1 MFDDVLDRAE
11 EYDDRTNVGY
21 VDDDQVK
28 AQQYDDIELPDEV
41 RDHLQDEVE
50 RSYEEGM
57 ERAGFLRYEDDEIT
71 GVIPYDWLEERG
83 MVEERGERSFRFTDA
98 LDEAV
103 QTLNDDETR
112 LIGYHT
118 HPRDNPGSDSR
129 DREVIK
135 EQNAPEIVVLEDR
148 GRYRARL
155 LGLPDE
161 ETVETDGV
169 SYEAVE
175 TYTQGLEHIELEL

>member
-1 MFDDVLDRAE
+1 MFDDVMDRAD
-11 EYDDRTNVGY
+11 EYDDRTTVGY

-28 AQQYDDIELPDEV
+28 ARQYEDVELPHEV
-41 RDHLQDEVE
+41 RDHLQEEVR

-57 ERAGFLRYEDDEIT
+57 ERAGFLQYEDDEIT
-71 GVIPYDWLEERG
+71 GVIPYDWLVERG
-83 MVEERGERSFRFTDA
+83 MVEERGERSFQFSDNVK
-98 LDEAV
+98 EAV

-118 HPRDNPGSDSR
+118 HPRDNPESDSR

-135 EQNAPEIVVLEDR
+135 EQNAPEIVVLEDQ
-148 GRYRARL
+148 GQYRARL
-155 LGLPDE
+155 LGLPEE
-161 ETVETDGV
+161 ETVGTEQVT
-169 SYEAVE
+169 YEAVQ